1 MAVLDQR
8 VTALKALAETQRAEL
23 NATLAR
29 LQENENILA
38 RLKDIPKRA
47 SRAKGRSTAP
57 APTAV
62 NSDTKATA
70 A

>member
-8 VTALKALAETQRAEL
+8 VTALKALAETQRDEL

-38 RLKDIPKRA
+38 RLKDLPKRA
-47 SRAKGRSTAP
+47 SRAKRTQTVVAASL
-57 APTAV
+57 
-62 NSDTKATA
+62 SDGKASA